1 MANRPRIDPK
11 RQAAASVTL
20 QVRVTPSE
28 ADKLRKVAAKQDR
41 NVSDLLRE
49 AIQQTGAK

>member
-20 QVRVTPSE
+20 QVRVTPRE
-28 ADKLRKVAAKQDR
+28 AKKLRKVAAEQER
-41 NVSDLLRE
+41 NVSDLLRD
-49 AIQQTGAK
+49 AILQAGVK

>member
-20 QVRVTPSE
+20 QVRVTPGE
-28 ADKLRKVAAKQDR
+28 AEKLRKVAAKQER
-41 NVSDLLRE
+41 NVSDLLRD
-49 AIQQTGAK
+49 AIQQAGVK